1 MPFVLLV
8 LALLGGGLVCLLV
21 INTTL
26 GSTSFRISQ
35 LQTQNANLSLEQQ
48 SLQGQ
53 IQREVG
59 PAQIEQKAYQLGMRA
74 ETSTNILD
82 LRKHRYY
89 RLAGGAGTAD
99 LMAPGP
105 VPSTSSAGKTTGTVS
120 KKTAK
125 KGSATTRRHRRRRH
139 RRMAHRGTTGNG
151 AATTAGPGR

>member
-26 GSTSFRISQ
+26 GSTSFRISE
-35 LQTQNANLSLEQQ
+35 LQTQNANLSLQQQ

-53 IQREVG
+53 IQSEVG
-59 PAQIEQKAYQLGMRA
+59 PAQIERKAYQLGMRA

-105 VPSTSSAGKTTGTVS
+105 VSSTSSAGKTTGTVS

-125 KGSATTRRHRRRRH
+125 KGTATTRRHRRRRH
-139 RRMAHRGTTGNG
+139 RRLAHQARQGTAQPRRQGQ
-151 AATTAGPGR
+151 GR

>member
-35 LQTQNANLSLEQQ
+35 LQTQNANLSLQQQ

-53 IQREVG
+53 IQSEAG
-59 PAQIEQKAYQLGMRA
+59 PAQIERKAYQLGMRA
-74 ETSTNILD
+74 ETSTSILD
-82 LRKHRYY
+82 LRKHRFY

-105 VPSTSSAGKTTGTVS
+105 VPSTGSAGKTTGTVS
-120 KKTAK
+120 KK
-125 KGSATTRRHRRRRH
+125 SARTGTTTTRRHRRRRH
-139 RRMAHRGTTGNG
+139 RRTAAAGTTGNG
-151 AATTAGPGR
+151 AATTAGSGR